1 MTIRPPP
8 WLWRLTHIRVF
19 PLLRFLPVKW
29 YMLDTFE
36 PASLLPDGS
45 FYLAQKKL
53 KIGVDAEGKL
63 TLQRGK
69 YHDRT
74 KGFAAEGRL
83 AVVEEVS
90 RRDFAAAEERNG
102 LAWKRATE
110 RHLAE
115 QRAQA
120 TEERSEEHTSELQSL
135 MRISYAVFC
144 LKKQKP
150 TLQQC
155 Y

>member
-1 MTIRPPP
+1 MSLFFKDPAPTEIYTYCHTRS
-8 WLWRLTHIRVF
+8 LHDA
-19 PLLRFLPVKW
+19 LP
-29 YMLDTFE
+29 
-36 PASLLPDGS
+36 
-45 FYLAQKKL
+45 
-53 KIGVDAEGKL
+53 IIDAEGKL
-63 TLQRGK
+63 TLKRGK

-120 TEERSEEHTSELQSL
+120 AEEASGDGGMFGSRVGDAVGAYAGAASEDGGSCGKVCVSSGRVWWATD
-135 MRISYAVFC
+135 MNT
-144 LKKQKP
+144 KNK
-150 TLQQC
+150 
-155 Y
+155 